1 MFLDLHHLY
10 FVIQPNVLQ
19 SWQAAVFDHPLQKS
33 SQKYIS
39 YGQQRTKI
47 TAQETADLV
56 TFTEEILNEKLHVLC
71 SEYIKNTFDHL
82 RRNFFAKIGAE
93 SS

>member
-1 MFLDLHHLY
+1 MW
-10 FVIQPNVLQ
+10 P
-19 SWQAAVFDHPLQKS
+19 S
-33 SQKYIS
+33 SQK
-39 YGQQRTKI
+39 
-47 TAQETADLV
+47 AADLV